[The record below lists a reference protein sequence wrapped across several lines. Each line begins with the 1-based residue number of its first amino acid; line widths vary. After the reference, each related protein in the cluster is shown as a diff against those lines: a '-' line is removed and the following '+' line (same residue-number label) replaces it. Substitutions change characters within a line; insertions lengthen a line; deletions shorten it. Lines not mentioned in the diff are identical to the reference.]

1 MKQLKF
7 RYEYAVPFIRQEEL
21 EVLAPY
27 VALAHEQLQRRTGA
41 GSDFLGWLDLPNNF
55 DREELA
61 RIKAAAAK
69 IKSDSDVLIVI
80 GIGGSYLGARAAMEM
95 LSHSFYN
102 LLPQE
107 ERKTPQVFFAGQAIS
122 GRYLQ
127 DLMEVVRDKDFSI
140 NVISKSGTTTEPALA
155 FRAFNLLLE

>member
-21 EVLAPY
+21 GVLAPY
-27 VALAHEQLQRRTGA
+27 VALAHEQLQSRTGA

-61 RIKAAAAK
+61 RIKTAAAK
-69 IKSDSDVLIVI
+69 IQSDSDVLIVI

-95 LSHSFYN
+95 LYHSFYN

-107 ERKTPQVFFAGQAIS
+107 ESTR
-122 GRYLQ
+122 L
-127 DLMEVVRDKDFSI
+127 
-140 NVISKSGTTTEPALA
+140 N
-155 FRAFNLLLE
+155 